1 MSPLTLLA
9 LISIPS
15 LALHSPQSDHIPNPS
30 LVLPIPATS
39 PQSYP
44 IPASSPALPSP
55 ISSTQF
61 DSLFDTSPSPSQSSP
76 INVSNPAALTPPL
89 PNLPTTIPYVPSI
102 VQAPS
107 TVSSHPMVTRSKDG
121 IYKSKALLAKTNS
134 DKPANPNE
142 PSKLAKSTAIP
153 KPDYTLTGTSFL
165 QGCNSISTMV

>member
-44 IPASSPALPSP
+44 IPTSSPTLPSP

-76 INVSNPAALTPPL
+76 VNVSNPAALTPPL
-89 PNLPTTIPYVPSI
+89 PNLPTTIPHVPSI
-102 VQAPS
+102 V
-107 TVSSHPMVTRSKDG
+107 
-121 IYKSKALLAKTNS
+121 
-134 DKPANPNE
+134 
-142 PSKLAKSTAIP
+142 
-153 KPDYTLTGTSFL
+153 
-165 QGCNSISTMV
+165 